1 MTPLLP
7 EVCERARGWASLRVD
22 GELSELQSTLLDAHL
37 RRCRSCRAFARG
49 TESVAAALASAR
61 LERPVQLAL
70 VLPPRGRLRAL
81 ARTALAA
88 GSVAAAAVAAT
99 LMGFSFSEGT
109 ARAVRPV
116 AMVTAVDTPN
126 ELRVLRRPLLVY
138 SNRTIPRNRQ
148 DPGESF

>member
-1 MTPLLP
+1 MTTLP
-7 EVCERARGWASLRVD
+7 ERCERARAWASLRVD
-22 GELSELQSTLLDAHL
+22 GELSELQSALLDAHL
-37 RRCRSCRAFARG
+37 RRCPTCREFARG
-49 TESVAAALASAR
+49 AEDLAAALASAR
-61 LERPVQLAL
+61 LEQPAQLEL

-81 ARTALAA
+81 GRTALAA
-88 GSVAAAAVAAT
+88 GTVAIASVAATIAGVSVAD
-99 LMGFSFSEGT
+99 GT

-126 ELRVLRRPLLVY
+126 ELRALRRPLLVV